1 MSNCPRNLRDG
12 LVVIQDGTP
21 VTPNQLIIPVMDG
34 NVSFTEHRPKAVVYN
49 RGNLFSKRSGNQM
62 EVDLSFEVT
71 FTQWSYANGA
81 STGVSVAD
89 ALNQR
94 GGASGWLSADPS
106 ACNVYAVNVL
116 FQISDPESPTNA
128 ELLTF
133 QKVSHENIKF
143 QEGDPNKLTFTGKAF
158 TTSVVRSYG
167 AKAYS
172 FP

>member
-12 LVVIQDGTP
+12 IVILQDGTP
-21 VTPNQLIIPVMDG
+21 STPKQLIIPVMDG
-34 NVSFTEHRPKAVVYN
+34 NLSFTEHRPKAMVMN
-49 RGNLFSKRSGNQM
+49 RGKLYSKRSGNEM

-71 FTQWSYANGA
+71 FTQWGFANA
-81 STGVSVAD
+81 STGISVPD

-94 GGASGWLSADPS
+94 GGASDWVSADPS

-116 FQISDPESPTNA
+116 FQIADPEDGTKA

-133 QKVSHENIKF
+133 NKVSHESIKF

-158 TTSVVRSYG
+158 ITTVVRTYG
-167 AKAYS
+167 TKTYS